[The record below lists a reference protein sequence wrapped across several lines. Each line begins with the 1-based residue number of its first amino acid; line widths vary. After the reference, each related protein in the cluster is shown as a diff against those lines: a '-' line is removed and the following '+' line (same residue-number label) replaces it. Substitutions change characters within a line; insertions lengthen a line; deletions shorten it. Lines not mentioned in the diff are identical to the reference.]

1 LIHVATDALS
11 TIGATQK
18 RQRSSFGSPS
28 FLRWPTPLWWLR
40 DIFAIQRLPAPML
53 LENSAEKKL
62 HLRIDAPHVVV
73 GPAPQG
79 GKDLRI
85 EP

>member
-1 LIHVATDALS
+1 
-11 TIGATQK
+11 
-18 RQRSSFGSPS
+18 
-28 FLRWPTPLWWLR
+28 
-40 DIFAIQRLPAPML
+40 ML

-62 HLRIDAPHVVV
+62 YLRIDAPRVVV

-79 GKDLRI
+79 GEDLRI

>member
-1 LIHVATDALS
+1 
-11 TIGATQK
+11 
-18 RQRSSFGSPS
+18 
-28 FLRWPTPLWWLR
+28 
-40 DIFAIQRLPAPML
+40 ML
-53 LENSAEKKL
+53 LENSAEKEL

-79 GKDLRI
+79 GEDLRV